1 MTSVR
6 CHGIKHNF
14 SSEEIPISKGSTTFN
29 FFAVLKPNLFDGYS
43 HNKQQQHQKFLLSR
57 KSIRIYAHSVEDIL
71 QCLIWCLIIWKVKS
85 YSEGCSKVKEAW
97 QCKSC
102 LSKGKAW
109 NWSWQMAWDQNQEL
123 TDQNSVLSLNI
134 QLTSCF
140 LLSDKQVPV
149 QVFHWIRLF
158 EKVNLNLSEYSES
171 LYSEKKY
178 SQYSSYCSPKAFWK
192 EKKTKK
198 I

>member
-29 FFAVLKPNLFDGYS
+29 FYAVLKPNLFDGYS

-57 KSIRIYAHSVEDIL
+57 KSIRIYAQSVEDIL

-123 TDQNSVLSLNI
+123 NWSKLSTFTQHSADLMFSFYQINRYLYRCFTEYGFLRK
-134 QLTSCF
+134 LT
-140 LLSDKQVPV
+140 
-149 QVFHWIRLF
+149 
-158 EKVNLNLSEYSES
+158 
-171 LYSEKKY
+171 
-178 SQYSSYCSPKAFWK
+178 
-192 EKKTKK
+192 
-198 I
+198 